1 LLTVFPTLYPS
12 GRPAAIEMANR
23 PTVALPP
30 DNPGGGSF
38 SGGNRGGSNGG
49 NGGTP
54 ASFQTPRV
62 GRTPKFST

>member
-1 LLTVFPTLYPS
+1 
-12 GRPAAIEMANR
+12 MANR

-38 SGGNRGGSNGG
+38 GNDNGG
-49 NGGTP
+49 NSGTP

-62 GRTPKFST
+62 GRTPRFST